1 MGMSLSKE
9 ISNIC
14 LDYQRIETY
23 AIDIVRD
30 KFKDVNYEYSYMTIS
45 KKYVTLIFVN
55 IENKGQVKAFKVT
68 YEEISSDKNKMIEFK
83 KERKTSDGINA
94 NKIELLQEDI
104 ECVQMYF
111 KEQKPQVPNEIDGKE
126 LSIIGKITEAE
137 EGIHLVLQG
146 GEEVDLSAKGWN
158 AFNG

>member
-1 MGMSLSKE
+1 MSLSKE

-55 IENKGQVKAFKVT
+55 IENKGQVKAFEVT
-68 YEEISSDKNKMIEFK
+68 YEEISNDKNKMIEFK
-83 KERKTSDGINA
+83 KERKTIDGINA

-104 ECVQMYF
+104 ECVHMYF
-111 KEQKPQVPNEIDGKE
+111 KEQKQQVPNEIDGKE
-126 LSIIGKITEAE
+126 LSIIGKIKYL
-137 EGIHLVLQG
+137 I
-146 GEEVDLSAKGWN
+146 GE
-158 AFNG
+158 F

>member
-1 MGMSLSKE
+1 MSLSKE

-68 YEEISSDKNKMIEFK
+68 YEEISNDKNKMIEFK
-83 KERKTSDGINA
+83 KERKTIDGINA

-126 LSIIGKITEAE
+126 LSIIGKIKYL
-137 EGIHLVLQG
+137 I
-146 GEEVDLSAKGWN
+146 GE
-158 AFNG
+158 F

>member
-1 MGMSLSKE
+1 MSLSKE

-55 IENKGQVKAFKVT
+55 IENKGQVKAFNVT
-68 YEEISSDKNKMIEFK
+68 YEEISNDKNKMIEFK
-83 KERKTSDGINA
+83 KERKTIDGINA

-126 LSIIGKITEAE
+126 LSIIGKIKYL
-137 EGIHLVLQG
+137 I
-146 GEEVDLSAKGWN
+146 GE
-158 AFNG
+158 F

>member
-1 MGMSLSKE
+1 MSLSKE

-55 IENKGQVKAFKVT
+55 IENKGQVKAFEVT
-68 YEEISSDKNKMIEFK
+68 YEEISNDKNKMIEFK
-83 KERKTSDGINA
+83 KERKTIDGINA

-126 LSIIGKITEAE
+126 LSIIGKIKYL
-137 EGIHLVLQG
+137 I
-146 GEEVDLSAKGWN
+146 GE
-158 AFNG
+158 F